1 MTDKRK
7 NILIFTGNGK
17 GKSTA
22 AFGMAVRAVGHGQ
35 RVLIIQFLKQDDT
48 VGELTT
54 LRRLGIEV
62 RQVGRGF
69 VPKADH
75 SAYVEH
81 RFAAERGFAFACE
94 ALNSRDY
101 DLIILDEV
109 CGAVAKGLLEEVEV
123 IKAVTEAP
131 RQSIVLTGRGATES
145 LIALADTVSEIHPLK
160 HALDYGVAARQGV
173 EF

>member
-35 RVLIIQFLKQDDT
+35 RVLIIQFLKQDDS
-48 VGELTT
+48 VGELAT

-69 VPKADH
+69 VPKPDH
-75 SAYVEH
+75 PAYVEH
-81 RFAAERGFAFACE
+81 RSSAERGFASACE
-94 ALNSRDY
+94 SLNSGDY
-101 DLIILDEV
+101 DLIILDEI
-109 CGAVAKGLLEEVEV
+109 CGAVAKGLLEDVEV

-131 RQSIVLTGRGATES
+131 RQNIVLTGRGATES
-145 LIALADTVSEIHPLK
+145 LITLADTVSEIHPLK
-160 HALDYGVAARQGV
+160 HALDDGVAARQGV